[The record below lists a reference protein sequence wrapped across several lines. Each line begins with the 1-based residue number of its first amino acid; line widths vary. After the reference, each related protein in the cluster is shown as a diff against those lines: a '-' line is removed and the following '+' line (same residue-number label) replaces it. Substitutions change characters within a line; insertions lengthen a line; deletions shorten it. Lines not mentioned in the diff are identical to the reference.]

1 MNQPLLKRARRRF
14 RRAMARKTKESVQ
27 TWRALTQGVRPGLH
41 AFVVGAQRSGTN
53 MVMNILDRSYDTTVY
68 HERDPRAFDEYLM
81 RSPETIDNLI
91 VRARAPVFVIKA
103 LCEMDRLPWLME
115 RFAPARVIWV
125 VRHYDDA
132 VNSSLRSFS
141 KVPDQVSALVDD
153 PDSHVWMGKG
163 MSRETHARLRELH
176 YPGMND
182 ASRVALFWYTRNRLL
197 FDTGIAGDP
206 RVMLVSYERL
216 VTNPHTELAALFAHL
231 GLDYGDG
238 LAANVTPRSVRKAPA
253 PDIDPE
259 VRAACDAL
267 LPRLQ
272 WTLGVAH
279 ASAIREVTAA
289 S

>member
-1 MNQPLLKRARRRF
+1 
-14 RRAMARKTKESVQ
+14 MARKTKESVQ

-81 RSPETIDNLI
+81 RPPETIDNLI

-132 VNSSLRSFS
+132 VNSSLRSFG
-141 KVPDQVSALVDD
+141 KVADQVSGLVDD
-153 PDSHVWMGKG
+153 PGFHVWMGKG

-176 YPGMND
+176 YPEMNE

-197 FDTGIAGDP
+197 FDTGLADDP
-206 RVMLVSYERL
+206 RVILVSYERL
-216 VTNPHTELAALFAHL
+216 VTDPHVEFRDVFAFL
-231 GLDYGDG
+231 GLDYGDR

-267 LPRLQ
+267 LVE
-272 WTLGVAH
+272 LGWSAAGLGLSQEPEAVAV
-279 ASAIREVTAA
+279 S
-289 S
+289 